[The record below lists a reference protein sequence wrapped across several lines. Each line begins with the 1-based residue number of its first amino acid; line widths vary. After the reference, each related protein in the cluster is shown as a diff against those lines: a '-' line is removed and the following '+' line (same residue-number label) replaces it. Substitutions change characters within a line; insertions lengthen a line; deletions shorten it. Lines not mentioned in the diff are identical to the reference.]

1 MPIVSRPRKTSSD
14 TQTRI
19 VIRCGAAAVEFAL
32 VATVLFLFVFASI
45 EFARVSILRHVV
57 DHASYEACRI
67 VIVPGA
73 TTSEAQT
80 RVNTLLSKYG
90 VSGATISVSPN
101 PILETTGAVTV
112 QVSVPAASNRWG
124 TAIFSSGVN
133 LSSSTTLLT
142 ERGPMVVAQSLPQP
156 PPPPP
161 PPPHSARS

>member
-1 MPIVSRPRKTSSD
+1 MPIASLPRKIESN

-19 VIRCGAAAVEFAL
+19 DNRRGAAAVEFSL

-73 TTSEAQT
+73 TTAEAQA

-90 VSGATISVSPN
+90 VSGATISVSPD

-124 TAIFSSGVN
+124 TAIFSGGVN
-133 LSSSTTLLT
+133 LASSTTLLT
-142 ERGPMVVAQSLPQP
+142 ERGPL
-156 PPPPP
+156 
-161 PPPHSARS
+161 